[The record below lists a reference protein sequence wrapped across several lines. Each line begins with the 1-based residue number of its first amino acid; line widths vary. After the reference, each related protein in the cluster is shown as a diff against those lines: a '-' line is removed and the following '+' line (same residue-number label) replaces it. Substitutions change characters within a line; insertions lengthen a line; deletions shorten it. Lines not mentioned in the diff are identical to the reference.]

1 MIVGVLLGKMGGESN
16 LTPIAGGSSPTA
28 TLIIEGPSP
37 KAKVVASACA
47 CAQIAF
53 VFFVPPLPCL
63 YEGVN
68 VCKWLFLLLFP
79 PCFSAK
85 KFPRLFHSV
94 NLPFS
99 TIF

>member
-1 MIVGVLLGKMGGESN
+1 MGGESN
-16 LTPIAGGSSPTA
+16 LMLIAGGFSPTA
-28 TLIIEGPSP
+28 TLIVEGLSP
-37 KAKVVASACA
+37 KAKVIASACA

-79 PCFSAK
+79 PCFSGN
-85 KFPRLFHSV
+85 KFF
-94 NLPFS
+94 
-99 TIF
+99 